1 MLENGFIKLHR
12 NILKWC
18 WYDDP
23 ITRSMFIHL
32 LLTVNY
38 EDRQWRNITI
48 KRGSRVASYGILATE
63 LKISCQQARTAIEH
77 LEITGEV
84 TRSAHAKFT
93 VFSVNNYD
101 RFQSGNKQNN
111 KETTSIST
119 SKATSISTNNQQA
132 SNNNE
137 RKYKNI
143 KEEKKKEDGTLS
155 PLDAAEQP
163 EKKLPDFDLSINRF

>member
-48 KRGSRVASYGILATE
+48 KRGSRVASYEVLATE
-63 LKISCQQARTAIEH
+63 LKLSIRQARTAIEH
-77 LEITGEV
+77 LETTGEV

-93 VFSVNNYD
+93 VFSVNNYNIY
-101 RFQSGNKQNN
+101 QSSDKQSD
-111 KETTSIST
+111 KQMTSKVTNIST
-119 SKATSISTNNQQA
+119 SIPTNKRQTND
-132 SNNNE
+132 NNE

-143 KEEKKKEDGTLS
+143 KEQKKKEDGTLS

>member
-1 MLENGFIKLHR
+1 MIENGYIKLHR

-18 WYDDP
+18 WYDNP

-38 EDRQWRNITI
+38 EDRQWRNFTI
-48 KRGSRVASYGILATE
+48 KRGSRVASYGVLAKE
-63 LKISCQQARTAIEH
+63 LKISFRQARTAIEH
-77 LEITGEV
+77 LEMTGEV
-84 TRSAHAKFT
+84 TRSAHANFT

-101 RFQSGNKQNN
+101 MYQSGNKQSD
-111 KETTSIST
+111 KETTS
-119 SKATSISTNNQQA
+119 KLTSISTNKRQT
-132 SNNNE
+132 SDNNE

-143 KEEKKKEDGTLS
+143 KEKKKKEDGTLS